1 MSIELSWE
9 EVRPYIC
16 KYFDILEE
24 ESRVARYTGNAE
36 GLSSN
41 RYNCIF
47 FVARLGHDFVAAL
60 LQLISGISRDCV
72 PQPSSKKCTDRD
84 CAIQNLPDKG
94 TN

>member
-47 FVARLGHDFVAAL
+47 FVARLGHAGIFCCSGFQPK
-60 LQLISGISRDCV
+60 LQVL
-72 PQPSSKKCTDRD
+72 
-84 CAIQNLPDKG
+84 
-94 TN
+94 

>member
-9 EVRPYIC
+9 EVRPYVC

-47 FVARLGHDFVAAL
+47 FVARLGETLPRLSPKNMLKTDMVLYKTSLDRNKLIHD
-60 LQLISGISRDCV
+60 
-72 PQPSSKKCTDRD
+72 T
-84 CAIQNLPDKG
+84 
-94 TN
+94 